1 MNYTVTARVA
11 MLTSVNYNAKNGIY
25 VPLNDNNMV

>member
-11 MLTSVNYNAKNGIY
+11 MLTSVNYNAKKWNIR
-25 VPLNDNNMV
+25 PIKR